1 MSNAIDE
8 ISPINQ
14 LVKRLEQDIQRRRL
28 SPGDRYISAAG
39 AGKLLGVSTSTAH
52 RALQLLAERDVVTR
66 YQKRGTFIG
75 PKVIAGTQSDLRVV
89 HVLLNDGMDP
99 RRLQSDAFFQGIIR
113 ELPEAS
119 VQFTT
124 LPSVDPAGFLRK
136 TVCSEQRSE
145 ELVGI
150 IAFSCPREVYRFLSD
165 AVVPAVIYG
174 SPYSGNTALPSFDV
188 DNFEAGRLL
197 TEHLLAEG
205 HCRIVVISSA
215 QGRPGENDF
224 LDGITEAI
232 TKARMPANTL
242 VVRMVPDEYEVFS
255 DATRQMLE
263 SEDDRIA
270 FVTRGREPAK
280 FIDRAVMDF
289 GSEARQ
295 RAQVAFFCDLTNMQ
309 EPCPYLHVQTKE
321 TLQEVVVAM
330 ARILK
335 LRAEGK
341 VVEPKHVVSPVE
353 LVLPSR

>member
-14 LVKRLEQDIQRRRL
+14 LVKRLEQDIKRRRL

-75 PKVIAGTQSDLRVV
+75 PKVIASPQSDLRVV
-89 HVLLNDGMDP
+89 HVLLNARMDS
-99 RRLQSDAFFQGIIR
+99 RRLQSDAFYQGILR

-119 VQFTT
+119 VQFTS
-124 LPSVDPAGFLRK
+124 LPAVDPVGFLRT
-136 TVCSEQRSE
+136 TVCCEQRRE
-145 ELVGI
+145 ELIGV
-150 IAFSCPREVYRFLSD
+150 IAYSCPRGVYRFLSD
-165 AVVPAVIYG
+165 ADVPAVIYG
-174 SPYSGNTALPSFDV
+174 SPYSGNSALPSFDV
-188 DNFEAGRLL
+188 NNFESGRLL

-205 HCRIVVISSA
+205 HRRIVVISSA

-263 SEDDRIA
+263 SEDGRIA
-270 FVTRGREPAK
+270 FVTRGRQPAK
-280 FIDRAVMDF
+280 FIDRALMDF
-289 GSEARQ
+289 GPKTRQ
-295 RAQVAFFCDLTNMQ
+295 RAQVAFFGDLTNIQ
-309 EPCPYLHVQTKE
+309 EPSPYLHVQTKE
-321 TLQEVVVAM
+321 ALQEVVVAM

-335 LRAEGK
+335 LQSEGK

-353 LVLPSR
+353 LVLPSQ